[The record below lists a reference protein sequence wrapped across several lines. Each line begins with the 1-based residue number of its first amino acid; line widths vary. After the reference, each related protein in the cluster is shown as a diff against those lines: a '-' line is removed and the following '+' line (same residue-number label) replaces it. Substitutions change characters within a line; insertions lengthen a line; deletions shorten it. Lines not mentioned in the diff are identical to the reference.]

1 MFVKDLPHAYRLT
14 DYGGDSSAVEARL
27 YDVLAIQSTGKN
39 PWSAFWPTR
48 APSRP
53 STCSYCFQ
61 LLEGLLAGDALSE
74 AVRLGS
80 PLLPRCQLPGRR

>member
-1 MFVKDLPHAYRLT
+1 MMFWQFNQPEKILGP
-14 DYGGDSSAVEARL
+14 
-27 YDVLAIQSTGKN
+27 
-39 PWSAFWPTR
+39 FWPTG

-74 AVRLGS
+74 AVRLGG
-80 PLLPRCQLPGRR
+80 PLLPRCQLPGHRKCQRIETSGAPITKRSTGLCQLRN